1 MKKLFQI
8 SNEKFPVKNII
19 GTISTEE
26 LYKTF
31 LTETMLDLKEATD
44 YKYFVLADSKK
55 EKIETTEII
64 AVDSE
69 KNDMIIKVKNLYLP
83 KEALL
88 ISDENLTFKDFVE
101 EAKETEKNTI
111 NYNVEEIKRFKKI
124 QSNVWLMSK
133 KLSEQCIL
141 WKYDKME
148 EFIEIVNF
156 EGNPET
162 TERIYIVE
170 NYDSFVKK
178 MINCVEKC
186 KEEKYEDKRVA
197 YCDIEVT
204 IVDNGKEETAV
215 IEEMLF
221 YKEDG
226 RWRTPPPSF

>member
-8 SNEKFPVKNII
+8 SNKKFPVKNII

-44 YKYFVLADSKK
+44 YKYFILADSEK
-55 EKIETTEII
+55 EKIEATEII

-69 KNDMIIKVKNLYLP
+69 KNEIIIKVENLYLP
-83 KEALL
+83 KEVLFL
-88 ISDENLTFKDFVE
+88 SNENLTFKDFIE
-101 EAKETEKNTI
+101 EAKETKKNTI
-111 NYNVEEIKRFKKI
+111 NYNIEEIERFKKI
-124 QSNVWLMSK
+124 RSNVWLMSK

-162 TERIYIVE
+162 TERIYIDE

-186 KEEKYEDKRVA
+186 KEEKLTDF
-197 YCDIEVT
+197 
-204 IVDNGKEETAV
+204 ETAKK
-215 IEEMLF
+215 IA
-221 YKEDG
+221 
-226 RWRTPPPSF
+226 SFFNK

>member
-1 MKKLFQI
+1 
-8 SNEKFPVKNII
+8 
-19 GTISTEE
+19 
-26 LYKTF
+26 
-31 LTETMLDLKEATD
+31 MLDLKEATD

-69 KNDMIIKVKNLYLP
+69 KNDMIIKVKILYLP

-111 NYNVEEIKRFKKI
+111 NYNVEEIKRFEKI

-186 KEEKYEDKRVA
+186 KEENDR
-197 YCDIEVT
+197 
-204 IVDNGKEETAV
+204 
-215 IEEMLF
+215 F
-221 YKEDG
+221 
-226 RWRTPPPSF
+226 

>member
-8 SNEKFPVKNII
+8 NNEKFPVENII

-26 LYKTF
+26 LYRTF
-31 LTETMLDLKEATD
+31 LTETMLDLKEVSE
-44 YKYFVLADSKK
+44 YSFFVSADLK
-55 EKIETTEII
+55 EKVEATEII

-101 EAKETEKNTI
+101 EAKKTEKNTI

-148 EFIEIVNF
+148 KFIEIVNF

-162 TERIYIVE
+162 TERIYINE
-170 NYDSFVKK
+170 KYEIFVKK

-186 KEEKYEDKRVA
+186 KEEKLTDF
-197 YCDIEVT
+197 
-204 IVDNGKEETAV
+204 ETVKKIAT
-215 IEEMLF
+215 LF
-221 YKEDG
+221 NK
-226 RWRTPPPSF
+226 